1 MNEVTNATL
10 MNVLGKNKWYHD
22 KREHN
27 FQINHLNVK
36 LNKKIVP
43 QKNLSP
49 NYFCHKN

>member
-1 MNEVTNATL
+1 MKLRMATL